1 MIVFGG
7 VAGGAF
13 GSTMVASLIRTLSN
27 TGWMFILV
35 AIVLAI
41 IGVAIV
47 AGRRILNTMG
57 ELGAA
62 SQAAPAKS
70 LNPDEIGETAK
81 EKRTNAAF
89 EGAVLVFSSRYLLAI
104 VGIVGMYEIVSTIIV
119 DFQFTAMV
127 AHYLEGASIGNHF
140 SLVYAITNCVALV
153 IQLLLTSFVMQRFGV
168 GIALFFLPI
177 AALLGSA
184 GFLIAPILI
193 VGSALNTI
201 DNGFSHSINQSA
213 KEALYVPTTKSE
225 KYRAKAF
232 IDMFVQR
239 FAKSVAVILSLGI
252 TMIFV
257 DFSSI
262 RWLSIFTI
270 VVLIGWIATVKY
282 AGKRFDTN
290 SIPKDY

>member
-1 MIVFGG
+1 
-7 VAGGAF
+7 
-13 GSTMVASLIRTLSN
+13 
-27 TGWMFILV
+27 
-35 AIVLAI
+35 
-41 IGVAIV
+41 
-47 AGRRILNTMG
+47 MG
-57 ELGAA
+57 ELE
-62 SQAAPAKS
+62 AAPQVAPAS
-70 LNPDEIGETAK
+70 RGLRGLNPDEIGETAK
-81 EKRTNAAF
+81 EKHTNAAF
-89 EGAVLVFSSRYLLAI
+89 EGAVLVFSSGYLLAV
-104 VGIVGMYEIVSTIIV
+104 VGIVGMYEIVSTIM
-119 DFQFTAMV
+119 DFQFTATV

-168 GIALFFLPI
+168 GIALLFLPI

-184 GFLIAPILI
+184 GFLIAPILM
-193 VGSALNTI
+193 VGSALNTV

-213 KEALYVPTTKSE
+213 KEALYVPTTKNE

-257 DFSSI
+257 DFSSL

-282 AGKRFDTN
+282 AGKRFDIN
-290 SIPKDY
+290 SIPKGY